1 TETLSAVTGTYT
13 AVYAGTDEIE
23 GTEVNVPVAVSAI
36 PETEYNL
43 TINQGANVT
52 VTGAESGKV
61 VAGTQIT
68 LTVTP
73 AEGYTA
79 ELKVNG
85 EIVEMTNGT
94 YTFTMEQDTVVEAT
108 ATKIEKPEVYVKSI
122 KVTNSKLEC
131 YINDKFDKSTIKL
144 VGVMSDGT
152 TKTIP
157 AAEFTITPVD
167 TTIPNNIQVTIT
179 YVEKATGETLTT
191 TTNVDVLGPT
201 VTYIES
207 GIEKLF
213 GNIETFYNNIS
224 ISWSGDYIAT
234 LNGTPISKG
243 YTLNT
248 NVGNKDE
255 YTLRIGT
262 AERPNL
268 VVKTFT
274 IDKTQV
280 EAHIQNNGDGTCTL
294 IIDDMS
300 KVKTATVSV
309 MNVITWEMDKEN
321 EAVRDNQVFS
331 ADGYYTI
338 TIIGHNGIDTNLTFM
353 IQDGQVSIY

>member
-1 TETLSAVTGTYT
+1 
-13 AVYAGTDEIE
+13 
-23 GTEVNVPVAVSAI
+23 
-36 PETEYNL
+36 
-43 TINQGANVT
+43 
-52 VTGAESGKV
+52 
-61 VAGTQIT
+61 
-68 LTVTP
+68 
-73 AEGYTA
+73 
-79 ELKVNG
+79 
-85 EIVEMTNGT
+85 MTNGT

-157 AAEFTITPVD
+157 ATEFTITPVD

-207 GIEKLF
+207 GIEKPF

-243 YTLNT
+243 NTLNT
-248 NVGNKDE
+248 NVGNKDK
-255 YTLRIGT
+255 YVLRIGT

-280 EAHIQNNGDGTCTL
+280 EARIQNNGDGTCTL
-294 IIDDMS
+294 IVDDMS
-300 KVKTATVSV
+300 KVKTATVNV
-309 MNVITWEMDKEN
+309 MNVITWEMETEN
-321 EAVRDNQVFS
+321 EAVRNNQVFS